1 MNGRNERNKDNP
13 FASSKCPACLQKK
26 SQNEKKKKLRQIFC
40 LLAAFTF
47 EVMVR
52 QTSSFFG
59 EKSNQSIDYACYWSN
74 DHSAYRYIEA
84 IKT

>member
-26 SQNEKKKKLRQIFC
+26 SQNEKKKKMRQIFC

-59 EKSNQSIDYACYWSN
+59 EKSNQSIDYACY
-74 DHSAYRYIEA
+74 
-84 IKT
+84 

>member
-1 MNGRNERNKDNP
+1 MVEMREIKIIPLLPPNVLRVYKRNPKM
-13 FASSKCPACLQKK
+13 K
-26 SQNEKKKKLRQIFC
+26 KKKKLRQIFC

-59 EKSNQSIDYACYWSN
+59 EKSNQSIDYACY
-74 DHSAYRYIEA
+74 
-84 IKT
+84 

>member
-26 SQNEKKKKLRQIFC
+26 TQNEKKKKKLRQIFC
-40 LLAAFTF
+40 VLATFTF

-52 QTSSFFG
+52 QIVAFLAKKATNPLITLVI
-59 EKSNQSIDYACYWSN
+59 EVMIILHID
-74 DHSAYRYIEA
+74 I
-84 IKT
+84 

>member
-1 MNGRNERNKDNP
+1 MVEMREIKIIPLHPPNVLRVYKKNP
-13 FASSKCPACLQKK
+13 KMK
-26 SQNEKKKKLRQIFC
+26 KKKKLRQIFC

-59 EKSNQSIDYACYWSN
+59 EKSNQSIDYACY
-74 DHSAYRYIEA
+74 
-84 IKT
+84 

>member
-26 SQNEKKKKLRQIFC
+26 TQNEKKKKKLRQIFC
-40 LLAAFTF
+40 VLATFTF

-59 EKSNQSIDYACYWSN
+59 EKSNQSIDYACY
-74 DHSAYRYIEA
+74 
-84 IKT
+84 

>member
-1 MNGRNERNKDNP
+1 MVEMREIKIIPLHPPNVLRVYKRNPKM
-13 FASSKCPACLQKK
+13 K
-26 SQNEKKKKLRQIFC
+26 KKKKLRQIFC

-59 EKSNQSIDYACYWSN
+59 EKSNQSIDYACY
-74 DHSAYRYIEA
+74 
-84 IKT
+84 

>member
-1 MNGRNERNKDNP
+1 MVEMREIKIIPLHPSNVLRVYKRNPKM
-13 FASSKCPACLQKK
+13 KK
-26 SQNEKKKKLRQIFC
+26 KKKKLRQIFC

-59 EKSNQSIDYACYWSN
+59 EKSNQSIDYACY
-74 DHSAYRYIEA
+74 
-84 IKT
+84 